1 MIVTDGEAVTAWSPR
16 SAKDRPRVIDVR
28 TVGVEDWRL
37 WRDLRLE
44 ALREAPYAF
53 GSTLAE
59 WQGEG
64 DTEVRWRARLSTVR
78 LNVVATS
85 TGRPPAW

>member
-1 MIVTDGEAVTAWSPR
+1 
-16 SAKDRPRVIDVR
+16 VIDVR

-78 LNVVATS
+78 LNVVAYLN
-85 TGRPPAW
+85 GRPPAW